1 MSSDA
6 DYAAFLDKA
15 NQDTGSA
22 STQSKSKSFS
32 IKAVNTD
39 VPKSLEEVDEY
50 LMSDSDEPFEPVSLK
65 YTGDKLPD
73 AGEIGYCS
81 NDRILQLTISR

>member
-15 NQDTGSA
+15 NQDTGTA
-22 STQSKSKSFS
+22 STQSKSKSVG

-39 VPKSLEEVDEY
+39 VPKSLSEIDEY
-50 LMSDSDEPFEPVSLK
+50 LTSDSDEPFEPVSLK
-65 YTGDKLPD
+65 YTGDELPV
-73 AGEIGYCS
+73 AGKSMHCS
-81 NDRILQLTISR
+81 QSWSRGLIPCR